1 MPEHIRRRIAL
12 AAAVVV
18 GLVSAV
24 AIGLQTRSW
33 IAAAITVLATL
44 LAGAVSLAI
53 TPVPAAAASAG
64 PATAVTGAVPGPASA
79 VAAAG
84 AAGPGEA
91 VAVRERAA
99 LVAASLYLRDRLTS
113 VALTDRLDRELAA
126 VGVLPVA
133 PVGERFDPSRHT
145 AEGAVPTGDP
155 QLAGVIATVEA
166 PGWADR
172 GVLLR
177 PPAVTVYQPAAGQST

>member
-53 TPVPAAAASAG
+53 TPVPAAAASTG
-64 PATAVTGAVPGPASA
+64 PATAVTGAVP

-177 PPAVTVYQPAAGQST
+177 PPAVTVYQPGQPT